1 MTLFAKKAISAF
13 AWASIASAMSVAAS
27 IGLESPAHAIFP
39 AVTVPNASGTYY
51 TTGTNP
57 ASFGY
62 FIDAT
67 TPFFLDGLGFSSQ
80 QGWPTGTSPYT
91 VTLWSFKN
99 GGGSPLDY
107 TQIASAT
114 FTPGTSYH
122 FQDNYFWQSFAPIYL
137 PGTYTDTDPGNLK
150 GYVIAAIGDFSDA
163 PGNVKFEG
171 GTATVD
177 YRFVLGGNGFNDS
190 SQPAL
195 PTGFYPIPIGDGGV
209 GINGYFNPNLSYV
222 PGPLPILGAAT
233 AFGMA
238 RRMKRRVNSAK

>member
-1 MTLFAKKAISAF
+1 MTLFAKKASSAF
-13 AWASIASAMSVAAS
+13 AWASLASAMSAAVS

-39 AVTVPNASGTYY
+39 AVTVPNAAGGFYSGP
-51 TTGTNP
+51 NP

-62 FIDAT
+62 FVDAT

-80 QGWPTGTSPYT
+80 QGWPPPGTSPYT
-91 VTLWSFKN
+91 VKLWSFKN

-107 TQIASAT
+107 TQIASVT

-137 PGTYTDTDPGNLK
+137 PGTYTDTDPNNLR

-163 PGNVKFEG
+163 PGNVQFEG
-171 GTATVD
+171 GTPTVD
-177 YRFVLGGNGFNDS
+177 YRFVLGGNGFNNSND
-190 SQPAL
+190 PGP
-195 PTGFYPIPIGDGGV
+195 PTGFYPIPIFDGGL
-209 GINGYFNPNLSYV
+209 GSNAYFNPNLSYV

>member
-1 MTLFAKKAISAF
+1 MTLFAKKATSAF
-13 AWASIASAMSVAAS
+13 AWASVASAMSAAVS
-27 IGLESPAHAIFP
+27 IGLESPAQAIFP
-39 AVTVPNASGTYY
+39 AITVPNATQSPYP
-51 TTGTNP
+51 GTNP

-80 QGWPTGTSPYT
+80 QGWPTGSSPYT

-99 GGGSPLDY
+99 GGYDPLDY

-114 FTPGTSYH
+114 FTPGTPYH

-137 PGTYTDTDPGNLK
+137 PGTYIDTDPGNLK
-150 GYVIAAIGDFSDA
+150 GYVIAAIGDFSNL
-163 PGNVKFEG
+163 PGNVQFEG
-171 GTATVD
+171 GTATVSSK
-177 YRFVLGGNGFNDS
+177 FVLGGNGFNDS
-190 SQPAL
+190 GDPS
-195 PTGFYPIPIGDGGV
+195 GFYPIPIADGGV

-222 PGPLPILGAAT
+222 PGPLPILGAAS

-238 RRMKRRVNSAK
+238 RRMRRRVNSAK